1 MSAVMELSIAAELD
15 GGCTKPTP
23 ALPGPP
29 LPRPTRRQARPRGVE
44 MAAEH
49 PFSEARAIRTEPVM
63 PLEGL
68 QTAQR
73 DDKV

>member
-15 GGCTKPTP
+15 GGCSRPTP

-29 LPRPTRRQARPRGVE
+29 LPRQTRRQARPRGVE

-49 PFSEARAIRTEPVM
+49 PFSEARGDPDRAGDAAGRAAGVAM
-63 PLEGL
+63 
-68 QTAQR
+68 R
-73 DDKV
+73 R